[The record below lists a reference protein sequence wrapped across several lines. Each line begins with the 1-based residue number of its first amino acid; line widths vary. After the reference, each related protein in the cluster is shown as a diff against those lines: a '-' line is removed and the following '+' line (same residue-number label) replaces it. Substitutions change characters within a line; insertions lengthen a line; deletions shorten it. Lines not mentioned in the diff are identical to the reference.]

1 MIKRCFPWF
10 ELLFI
15 FWISLNISCETDLCF
30 SWDSLFGNEAKINNF
45 SRKDFQKPLRTASQN
60 NFFNFDGKSYKQSD
74 GLAMG
79 LLLGPIPANAFLCF
93 HEQTSLNDCPENSK
107 PVYYRRNLDDIS
119 ALVRSP
125 NYLEKFTNYSNSKH
139 KKIKFTYEK
148 EINNSLSFL
157 DVLI

>member
-1 MIKRCFPWF
+1 M
-10 ELLFI
+10 
-15 FWISLNISCETDLCF
+15 
-30 SWDSLFGNEAKINNF
+30 
-45 SRKDFQKPLRTASQN
+45 RTASQN

-93 HEQTSLNDCPENSK
+93 HEQTSFNDCPENSK
-107 PVYYRRNLDDIS
+107 PVYYRRNVDDIF
-119 ALVRSP
+119 AVVRSP